1 MLEWHSNKGTLCDYE
16 LVIRRFVEFKVLKLT
31 VNCLHL
37 ISFESRI
44 R

>member
-1 MLEWHSNKGTLCDYE
+1 MLEWRGNKGTLCDHE

-44 R
+44 I